1 MAPSSMGAQA
11 GIIGQLVIES
21 KSQTGKVALAF
32 LFLSAPVDLGFLIFL
47 CGFMASFYLFTEMVS
62 ILSKNNNPCNHH
74 GLDGSYFWFLMA
86 IMHSE
91 NSFHNMF
98 L

>member
-32 LFLSAPVDLGFLIFL
+32 LFLSAPVDLGFLIFFL
-47 CGFMASFYLFTEMVS
+47 HAKSDFVRSF
-62 ILSKNNNPCNHH
+62 
-74 GLDGSYFWFLMA
+74 
-86 IMHSE
+86 
-91 NSFHNMF
+91 SFPRIEH
-98 L
+98 